1 MSCPVRVAARAIAS
15 PCDLNQIEYFI
26 CNVFFYIVNYHD
38 SMHKCV
44 RVQIY
49 HSSSFCTFPA
59 KCLPPFSSS
68 SINRG
73 LHWFNEICCLKKKNY
88 YVISQSQHKNSV
100 KVCFELKYFILIS
113 TFALFSEERKIHDTP
128 VSKVDWSIA
137 VRNASDS

>member
-1 MSCPVRVAARAIAS
+1 MWCLHLQAREKIERGHHISFYRAPLYLFPLSKAKAKQRQGQRPRLEVCPDSCPVRVAARAIAS

-73 LHWFNEICCLKKKNY
+73 LH
-88 YVISQSQHKNSV
+88 
-100 KVCFELKYFILIS
+100 
-113 TFALFSEERKIHDTP
+113 
-128 VSKVDWSIA
+128 
-137 VRNASDS
+137 